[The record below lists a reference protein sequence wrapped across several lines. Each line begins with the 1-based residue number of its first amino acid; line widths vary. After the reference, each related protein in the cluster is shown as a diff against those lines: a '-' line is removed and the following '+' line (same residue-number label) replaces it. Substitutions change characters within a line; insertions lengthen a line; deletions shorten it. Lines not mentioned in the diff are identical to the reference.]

1 MKKQFYKPIGLI
13 KLACSCLL
21 IVSRLQAQQVFEDI
35 VYEPSVI
42 AFEGVKNTTIN
53 AIAERAFN
61 NIKNYHSKTAQEGFD
76 SILVMDK
83 HNVLGAYG
91 LAFCKFADGD
101 YENSIEL
108 LNPLINVNLKNGFL
122 YSLRGRSYMALD
134 NLENAAE
141 NFKKAKEY
149 GANELDYLS
158 LSQCLFYMGDFNN
171 SILEADNF
179 ITKQALKP
187 DGFIVKGLAKAGLK
201 EYDAALAEMEKAIE
215 LNSKNSFTH
224 YQTARIC
231 VEMKDFNKAVK
242 SINKAIKL
250 DAENSEVVQLRAEI
264 KYELHDYTNAIFDCN
279 KVLELGDSSANTY
292 LIRGKSNLKI
302 GLKKEACV
310 DFKKALTMGN
320 KEVESLIAKSCN

>member
-1 MKKQFYKPIGLI
+1 MKEQFYKT
-13 KLACSCLL
+13 KVLL
-21 IVSRLQAQQVFEDI
+21 ILTFCCMLLLSRSQAQQVFEDI
-35 VYEPSVI
+35 IYEPSMI
-42 AFEGVKNTTIN
+42 AYEGVNNSSITT
-53 AIAERAFN
+53 IAERAFN

-91 LAFCKFADGD
+91 LAYCKFADGD

-122 YSLRGRSYMALD
+122 YSLRGRCYMALD
-134 NLENAAE
+134 NLEYAAE

-158 LSQCLFYMGDFNN
+158 LSQCLFYLGDFSNA
-171 SILEADNF
+171 ILEADNY
-179 ITKQALKP
+179 IAKQAIKP

-201 EYDAALAEMEKAIE
+201 DYEAALAEMEKAIE
-215 LNSKNSFTH
+215 LNSKNSFIH

-231 VEMKDFNKAVK
+231 VEMKDYNKAVK

-250 DAENSEVVQLRAEI
+250 DAENSEAVQLRAEI

-279 KVLELGDSSANTY
+279 KVLELGDGSATTY

-320 KEVESLIAKSCN
+320 KEVEVLIAKSCN